1 MLTYAKLHIF
11 LLFLPMITGNVL
23 HMIIVRKNLLPG
35 LAIPVSQP
43 LFGRN
48 KTLRGFLVLPILS
61 GVLALLSSL
70 AFGPLLQSHLEDF
83 LTGAGMGV
91 VYLLSELPNSYI
103 KRKLG
108 IANGEHSQR
117 YKLVQIFFDKA
128 DSLIGI
134 LLFYWLVTPVP
145 WTTIFGLFFISFGI
159 HLSISYLLVRLKIK
173 QSL

>member
-11 LLFLPMITGNVL
+11 LLFLPMIIGNVL

-35 LAIPVSQP
+35 LAIPVSQT
-43 LFGRN
+43 LFGKN
-48 KTLRGFLVLPILS
+48 KTLRGFCALPVLS
-61 GVLALLSSL
+61 GMLALLGSL
-70 AFGPLLQSHLEDF
+70 AFGPLLQSHLED
-83 LTGAGMGV
+83 LLVGTGMGV

-108 IANGEHSQR
+108 IANGEQSRR
-117 YKLVQIFFDKA
+117 YRWVQIFFDKA

-134 LLFYWLVTPVP
+134 LFFYWLVTPVS
-145 WTTIFGLFFISFGI
+145 WTTIVALFFISFGI
-159 HLSISYLLVRLKIK
+159 HLSISYLLVLLKIK